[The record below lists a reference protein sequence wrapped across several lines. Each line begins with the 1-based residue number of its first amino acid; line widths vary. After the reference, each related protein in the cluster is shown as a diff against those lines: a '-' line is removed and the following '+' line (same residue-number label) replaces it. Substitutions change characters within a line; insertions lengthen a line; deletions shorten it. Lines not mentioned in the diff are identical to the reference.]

1 VRFSAHPAAALP
13 LALLFLLALGAHA
26 GCASAGKGKPAP
38 DPAALAREAE
48 GLMVKKKY
56 YRARF
61 ILQQA
66 LQAGVADKDLNASLQ
81 IALAD
86 SFFFDGGTLNLGE
99 ALSRYTNFLAF
110 NPLHPRADYAQYQVG
125 RCHFLQVYSADKDQ
139 AQTRKAIEE
148 FRKVGALYPASP
160 YVAQAE
166 EGIRQAT
173 SLLAEHEI
181 EVGRFYGSRQAWL
194 AAIDRYKIALDIYP
208 TYADK
213 PRIYYLLAEALAGL
227 ERGEEARA
235 YLKLLLESYP
245 DHEVIPTARALL
257 HKVERRF
264 PPVVGVASS
273 AE

>member
-1 VRFSAHPAAALP
+1 M
-13 LALLFLLALGAHA
+13 ALLALLALGIHA
-26 GCASAGKGKPAP
+26 GCASAGKEKPP
-38 DPAALAREAE
+38 VDPAALAREAE
-48 GLMVKKKY
+48 ALMAKKKY

-61 ILQQA
+61 VLQQA
-66 LQAGVADKDLNASLQ
+66 LQDGVSDKDLNASLQ

-86 SFFFDGGTLNLGE
+86 SFFLDGGTLNLGE
-99 ALSRYTNFLAF
+99 ALSRYTSFLAF
-110 NPLHPRADYAQYQVG
+110 NPLHPRADYVQYQIG

-181 EVGRFYGSRQAWL
+181 EVGRFYGERQAWL
-194 AAIDRYKIALDIYP
+194 AAIDRYKVALDVYP
-208 TYADK
+208 SYSDK
-213 PRIYYLLAEALAGL
+213 PRVYYLLAEALAGL
-227 ERGEEARA
+227 GRGEEARA
-235 YLKLLLESYP
+235 YLKLLLENYP
-245 DHEVIPTARALL
+245 EHEVIPTARALL
-257 HKVERRF
+257 QKVERRF
-264 PPVVGVASS
+264 PSVAGVASS